1 MLTLNFTKFP
11 VLETER
17 LILREHDLA
26 DAETLFAM
34 RTNETV
40 MKYID
45 RERPKDIFEIKTD
58 EDIFKALP
66 DEAITIKIGSNLS
79 EAKYYLTDH
88 KEVRKLLWSLVN

>member
-11 VLETER
+11 ILETDR

-40 MKYID
+40 MKG
-45 RERPKDIFEIKTD
+45 PKIFLRSKILSHVLEMVSKM
-58 EDIFKALP
+58 
-66 DEAITIKIGSNLS
+66 AITWLG
-79 EAKYYLTDH
+79 
-88 KEVRKLLWSLVN
+88 